1 MKPGTHYVNCLLLKI
16 KFWFI
21 LLCLLM
27 TVSITLFSY
36 TLDYKVTYFIM
47 IPLASL
53 IMLKRKLHSY

>member
-21 LLCLLM
+21 LLCVLM
-27 TVSITLFSY
+27 TVSITGFSY
-36 TLDYKVTYFIM
+36 TLDSKVTYFVM

-53 IMLKRKLHSY
+53 ITLKGKWHSY

>member
-1 MKPGTHYVNCLLLKI
+1 MNPGTHYVNCLLLKI

-36 TLDYKVTYFIM
+36 TLDSKVSYFVM

-53 IMLKRKLHSY
+53 LTLKRKLRSF